1 MRKFLLPV
9 LLSLTLTFCFEACKP
24 EKIPEKPGQETPTP
38 EV

>member
-9 LLSLTLTFCFEACKP
+9 LLSLTLTFCFEAGKP

-38 EV
+38 